1 MLGKHDIK
9 DSIGYVTLGLFA
21 NALIDELLEAGS
33 HPESPPPKKPM
44 IELAVNSIDAF
55 ENSDSVNRPDFEE
68 LIFQDYQEASA
79 LRKTLRSKEADFE
92 NASALRDSLKE
103 IIKENVGKETRKD
116 NIHRVII
123 FFCKLGREAII
134 DAECSEEQIP
144 PGVIRFAVKRNS
156 K

>member
-33 HPESPPPKKPM
+33 HPESPPENKPM
-44 IELAVNSIDAF
+44 IELAVDSIDAF
-55 ENSDSVNRPDFEE
+55 ENADSVSRPGFEE
-68 LIFQDYQEASA
+68 LVFQDYQEARA
-79 LRKTLRSKEADFE
+79 LRKMFRSRGATFDS
-92 NASALRDSLKE
+92 ASSLRDSLKKIVE
-103 IIKENVGKETRKD
+103 ANVSKETRKD
-116 NIHRVII
+116 NIHMAII

>member
-9 DSIGYVTLGLFA
+9 ESIGYVTLGLFA

-33 HPESPPPKKPM
+33 HPESPPKEKPM
-44 IELAVNSIDAF
+44 IKLAVDSIEAF
-55 ENSDSVNRPDFEE
+55 EKADVGNRQGFEE
-68 LIFQDYQEASA
+68 LVFQDYQEARA
-79 LRKTLRSKEADFE
+79 LRKTLRSREATFDS
-92 NASALRDSLKE
+92 ASSLRDSLKKIVEAE
-103 IIKENVGKETRKD
+103 ISKEERKENIRMAIT
-116 NIHRVII
+116 